1 MGLLGR
7 DPSVAYRGGI
17 LPYLVRTV
25 TDPGDDISEYQQ
37 LEWAA
42 PGLLYD
48 PVRGM
53 AQTGGMLA
61 GNVPVDPRVMTQT
74 MVDAPLMGGLLA
86 STTGMVPEGA
96 VLGAFAGR
104 GAATADTR
112 ALGKAMSMEGRG
124 ASRDEIWDETGW
136 YKDVDGEWKFEIPD
150 RDATIK
156 PDLEESYG
164 TQYYPKA
171 DNVGGLL
178 AHGDLYGA
186 YSDLGKIDLSQPSTL
201 GGVFRDTGASYLPRH
216 SEIQQVGGEP
226 VVRKIPDRITIYE
239 DRRLD
244 PQTTKSSVLH
254 ELQHAIQ
261 DREGFAKGGSLE
273 TAYAAKVGQ
282 VTDRMNELGGLSA
295 LKKYNDAW
303 DDYSEL
309 NSLDVISSFR
319 NIKQPRHLLGS
330 QSWYKYSGDVRR
342 ELGPMPKRSGT
353 AKTQWL
359 QDAGNIIADK
369 LTAQH
374 QERFGARVNKSLR
387 SMKSAFSQ
395 YEYAH
400 KFDSDKKALK
410 NAVKRAEYALN
421 KFDATAMRELRKLKD
436 QKTALQDVDLSKLTT
451 ADKYEIYR
459 HLAGEAEARNVQTRM
474 DFTPEER
481 AARPPWTTLDVPEDE
496 LIVRKKYGGSS
507 LLGANKGPT
516 AALPG
521 LLEDKRSRLRDSMA
535 MKNAALLGGKP
546 AVRKPMPRTSYPIRG
561 LLGNILYEASTP
573 GGYI

>member
-1 MGLLGR
+1 MANGLLGR
-7 DPSVAYRGGI
+7 QIPDSFAGLLYPDRSVTKRGI
-17 LPYLVRTV
+17 LRPQLKRTV
-25 TDPGDDISEYQQ
+25 TDPIDDVSEYGQT
-37 LEWAA
+37 EWAI

-48 PVRGM
+48 PLKFLVGMGQMIRGERH
-53 AQTGGMLA
+53 
-61 GNVPVDPRVMTQT
+61 VDPREITKGVLDIGMLS
-74 MVDAPLMGGLLA
+74 APVGLL
-86 STTGMVPEGA
+86 GGVPKGA

-124 ASRDEIWDETGW
+124 ASRDEIWNETGRMGQHW
-136 YKDVDGEWKFEIPD
+136 YRDVDGEWKFEIPD

-186 YSDLGKIDLSQPSTL
+186 YTDLGKIDLSQPSTL

-226 VVRKIPDRITIYE
+226 VVREIPDRITIYE

-309 NSLDVISSFR
+309 NSLDVISNFR

-395 YEYAH
+395 YGYAH

-410 NAVKRAEYALN
+410 NAVKRAEYAMN
-421 KFDATAMRELRKLKD
+421 KFDAPAMRELRKLKD
-436 QKTALQDVDLSKLTT
+436 QKAALQDVDLSKLTT

-474 DFTPEER
+474 DFTPKER

-507 LLGANKGPT
+507 LLGANKAPT

-521 LLEDKRSRLRDSMA
+521 LLDQQQQ
-535 MKNAALLGGKP
+535 P
-546 AVRKPMPRTSYPIRG
+546 G
-561 LLGNILYEASTP
+561 LLEQQQQN
-573 GGYI
+573 GYF